1 MSNLYAYFILSKQ
14 KNHTA
19 NVGVNSYEKD
29 KNPYRT
35 QWVAALYFT
44 LPRSNRSYYEP
55 AEDSLR
61 PAIHKRSPPP
71 YFILIGSFFVLT
83 TIAVQRFFNVQ
94 TYYAQ
99 LIECIFTVLLS
110 N

>member
-1 MSNLYAYFILSKQ
+1 MCRINLYISIYKKTTPQ
-14 KNHTA
+14 KLDY
-19 NVGVNSYEKD
+19 SYEKD
-29 KNPYRT
+29 KNPFRT

-55 AEDSLR
+55 AKDSLR

-71 YFILIGSFFVLT
+71 YFILIGSFFLLT

-94 TYYAQ
+94 NSYK
-99 LIECIFTVLLS
+99 
-110 N
+110 

>member
-1 MSNLYAYFILSKQ
+1 MCRIKNIYFYIQ

-19 NVGVNSYEKD
+19 KVGVNSYEKD
-29 KNPYRT
+29 KNPFRT

-55 AEDSLR
+55 AKDSLR

-71 YFILIGSFFVLT
+71 YFIVIGSFFLLT
-83 TIAVQRFFNVQ
+83 TIAVQRFFNV
-94 TYYAQ
+94 
-99 LIECIFTVLLS
+99 LIATIILLYITILYVIYS
-110 N
+110 T